1 MNSNGTAAGP
11 MSATP
16 MWVDGRLA
24 HYGLPYY
31 AYAANTNAGSAQ
43 SLQVAPPHYLTM
55 MTTNAHYGVAHAQH
69 TGAQQ
74 NHAANGSSA
83 ATNGGGGGGGG
94 GNDTPQGGESLSDA
108 QVGEIRMWALRAKL
122 KHSVRQAVTAVRAE
136 AAAEAEQLRSRV
148 ALLEA
153 QVATLTATVE
163 RITASETAV
172 DASATTAK
180 GVEKASAP
188 ENAHAENSS

>member
-1 MNSNGTAAGP
+1 
-11 MSATP
+11 

-31 AYAANTNAGSAQ
+31 AYAANTNIAGSAAQQ

-55 MTTNAHYGVAHAQH
+55 MTTNAHYGVAHAQR

-83 ATNGGGGGGGG
+83 ATNGGGGGG

-163 RITASETAV
+163 RLTASETAV

-188 ENAHAENSS
+188 ENAHAENS